1 MKMGKNVFWGYVIA
15 AVLLVVISIFF
26 LLKMAVPRGTSLR
39 PAPEL
44 SLPPSRE
51 TPHAETI
58 QTPYSDPLA
67 PPHAKARQTPYSETL
82 EIPHAKTWRRSGPGS
97 GVRYSDT
104 LEPPLQPPIE
114 RPIVERSK
122 GTYISPVRP
131 HSQVPSSALADHFRI
146 DEILASLEWGNI
158 AFNTPQSMNLGDT
171 AIIQLVL
178 GLDTKIE
185 DLKQKIEATG
195 KKEGASIRVSD
206 RMEARLSGPNFA
218 ITAIAP
224 EIQPVSRS
232 ESTNWE
238 WEVKPQGQ
246 GHQNLH
252 LTLSA
257 VIEIDGTSTRKLIR
271 TFSRD
276 IEVEVTRR
284 QWIAAFLEKNWQW
297 LWTAAL
303 VPIAGWLWSRRKG
316 KGNETRSDQPQGQS
330 TQETRGGNPGEDG

>member
-1 MKMGKNVFWGYVIA
+1 MKRGRNVFWGYVVA
-15 AVLLVVISIFF
+15 AALLGVISIFF

-39 PAPEL
+39 PASSEPL
-44 SLPPSRE
+44 LPPSLE
-51 TPHAETI
+51 PPHAETI
-58 QTPYSDPLA
+58 QTPYSE
-67 PPHAKARQTPYSETL
+67 QTPYSDTL
-82 EIPHAKTWRRSGPGS
+82 ETPHAETWRRSGPGS
-97 GVRYSDT
+97 GVRYSDK
-104 LEPPLQPPIE
+104 LETPFPPLPSPIE
-114 RPIVERSK
+114 RPMVERSK
-122 GTYISPVRP
+122 GTYVRP
-131 HSQVPSSALADHFRI
+131 IKPPSQAPSSALADHFRAI

-178 GLDTKIE
+178 GLDTEIE
-185 DLKQKIEATG
+185 DLKQKIEAKG
-195 KKEGASIRVSD
+195 EKEGASIRVSD

-224 EIQPVSRS
+224 EIQPVSKS

-257 VIEIDGTSTRKLIR
+257 LIEVDGTSTLKLIR

-316 KGNETRSDQPQGQS
+316 KGNDTRSDQPQGQS
-330 TQETRGGNPGEDG
+330 SQETRGGNPGENG

>member
-1 MKMGKNVFWGYVIA
+1 MKRGTNVFWGYVIA
-15 AVLLVVISIFF
+15 AAAWLGIVSIFF
-26 LLKMAVPRGTSLR
+26 LLKMAVHRGTSPR

-44 SLPPSRE
+44 SLPPSLE

-58 QTPYSDPLA
+58 QIPYSGTLE
-67 PPHAKARQTPYSETL
+67 PPHAE
-82 EIPHAKTWRRSGPGS
+82 TWRQSGTGS
-97 GVRYSDT
+97 GVRYSNT
-104 LEPPLQPPIE
+104 LEPPIPPPIE
-114 RPIVERSK
+114 RPMVERSK
-122 GTYISPVRP
+122 GTYISPVSP
-131 HSQVPSSALADHFRI
+131 PAQVPSSALADHFRAI

-178 GLDTKIE
+178 GLDTEIE

-224 EIQPVSRS
+224 EIQPVSKS

-238 WEVKPQGQ
+238 WEVKPQAQ
-246 GHQNLH
+246 GRQNLH

-257 VIEIDGTSTRKLIR
+257 LIEVDGTSTLKLIR
-271 TFSRD
+271 TFSRN
-276 IEVEVTRR
+276 IEFEVTRR
-284 QWIAAFLEKNWQW
+284 QWIVAFLEKNWQW

-316 KGNETRSDQPQGQS
+316 KGNAARSDRPQGPS
-330 TQETRGGNPGEDG
+330 SQETRGVNPGEDG

>member
-1 MKMGKNVFWGYVIA
+1 MKRGRNVFWGYVVA
-15 AVLLVVISIFF
+15 AALLGVIVISVSCEM
-26 LLKMAVPRGTSLR
+26 K
-39 PAPEL
+39 APTA
-44 SLPPSRE
+44 PPSRPASSERSGPSTLE
-51 TPHAETI
+51 TPQAETI
-58 QTPYSDPLA
+58 QTPYSGTLEA
-67 PPHAKARQTPYSETL
+67 PYSEPMKPP
-82 EIPHAKTWRRSGPGS
+82 IP
-97 GVRYSDT
+97 
-104 LEPPLQPPIE
+104 PPIE

-122 GTYISPVRP
+122 GTYVSPVRP
-131 HSQVPSSALADHFRI
+131 HSQVPSSALADHFRAI

-178 GLDTKIE
+178 GLDTEIE

-206 RMEARLSGPNFA
+206 RMEARLTGLNFA

-224 EIQPVSRS
+224 EIQPVSTS

-257 VIEIDGTSTRKLIR
+257 VIEIDGTSTLKLIR

-316 KGNETRSDQPQGQS
+316 KGKATRSDQPQGQS
-330 TQETRGGNPGEDG
+330 SQETRGETPGDNG